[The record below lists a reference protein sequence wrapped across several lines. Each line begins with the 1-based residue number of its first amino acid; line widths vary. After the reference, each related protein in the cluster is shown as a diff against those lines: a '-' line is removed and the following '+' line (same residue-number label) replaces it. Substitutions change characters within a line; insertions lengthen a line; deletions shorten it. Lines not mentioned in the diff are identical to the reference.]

1 MATLRDILQQAYT
14 AMRHDRR
21 RTSLTIIGMAWGI
34 ATVVLL
40 LAYGNGFGTAIENIF
55 ATYGGRILGVFPGR
69 TSTQAGGNK
78 AGTDIR
84 FTIDDVERLT
94 VNVPQ
99 ITKISPECGRQ
110 MTSTYEGR
118 SLTEYVRGDWPVI
131 QDIYNFDMQQGRWYT
146 AEELVQKARVAVLGS
161 EAKEKLFSGKY
172 AIGEKIRING
182 ISFEVIGVVAPKM
195 QEGDNNINRIINI
208 PFTTMGELMDT
219 HYLSGIWMM
228 YESPDFEGI
237 ERAARTTL
245 ARQYNFN
252 PEDKRAVYSAN
263 LIKQLHQFQVLT
275 MGLKVLLAFIGTL
288 TLGIGGV
295 GLMNIMLV
303 SVTQRT
309 REIGVEKALGATYK
323 TILTQFLA
331 EALAITAVGGLL
343 GIVLAYLISFS
354 VGSLTLY
361 SAVAKHGEAG
371 DIRLVISLSSVVI
384 ATAILGAVGLVSGMV
399 PAMRAAQLDPI
410 EALRY
415 E

>member
-1 MATLRDILQQAYT
+1 M
-14 AMRHDRR
+14 
-21 RTSLTIIGMAWGI
+21 
-34 ATVVLL
+34 
-40 LAYGNGFGTAIENIF
+40 
-55 ATYGGRILGVFPGR
+55 
-69 TSTQAGGNK
+69 QAGGNK

-84 FTIDDVERLT
+84 FTIDDIERLT

-99 ITKISPECGRQ
+99 ITKISPECGKN
-110 MTSTYEGR
+110 MTSAYEGR
-118 SLTEYVRGDWPVI
+118 TLNEYVRGDWPTI
-131 QDIYNFDMQQGRWYT
+131 QDIYNFDMQQGRWYN

-182 ISFEVIGVVAPKM
+182 VSFEVIGVVAPKM

-219 HYLSGIWMM
+219 HYLGGIWMM

-237 ERAARTTL
+237 ERAVRTTL

-252 PEDKRAVYSAN
+252 SEDKRAVYSAN
-263 LIKQLHQFQVLT
+263 LIKQLHQFQILT

-288 TLGIGGV
+288 TLGIGGI

-303 SVTQRT
+303 SVSQRT
-309 REIGVEKALGATYK
+309 REIGVQKALGATYK
-323 TILTQFLA
+323 TVLTQFLA
-331 EALAITAVGGLL
+331 EALAITALGGLV
-343 GIVLAYLISFS
+343 GIALAYLISYS

-361 SAVAKHGEAG
+361 SAVAKHGDAG

-384 ATAILGAVGLVSGMV
+384 ATVILGAVGLISGMV
-399 PAMRAAQLDPI
+399 PAMRAARLDPI

>member
-1 MATLRDILQQAYT
+1 MATLRDILKQAFA
-14 AMRHDRR
+14 AMRHDSR

-40 LAYGNGFGTAIENIF
+40 LAYGNGFGTAVENIF

-69 TSTQAGGNK
+69 TSMQAGGNK

-84 FTIDDVERLT
+84 FTIEDVERLT

-99 ITKISPECGRQ
+99 ITKISPECGKQ

-118 SLTEYVRGDWPVI
+118 SLTEYVRGDWPII

-146 AEELVQKARVAVLGS
+146 ADELVQKARVVVLGS
-161 EAKEKLFSGKY
+161 EAKEKLFTGKY

-182 ISFEVIGVVAPKM
+182 ISFEVIGVTAPKM
-195 QEGDNNINRIINI
+195 QEGDNNINRIVNI

-219 HYLSGIWMM
+219 HYLNGIWMM

-237 ERAARTTL
+237 ERAVRTTL

-263 LIKQLHQFQVLT
+263 LIKQLHQFQILT

-331 EALAITAVGGLL
+331 EALAITAVGGVA
-343 GIVLAYLISFS
+343 GIALAYIISYS
-354 VGSLTLY
+354 VGTLTLY
-361 SAVAKHGEAG
+361 SAVALHGEAG
-371 DIRLVISLSSVVI
+371 DIRLAISLSSVLI
-384 ATAILGAVGLVSGMV
+384 ATSILGAVGLVSGMI